1 MSGLKCIYLIND
13 EHMPPAKTSLN
24 SANSGQNA
32 SNSPPWVK
40 SGTAQTQAN
49 TPAAPAVPSA
59 APSES
64 DEGEIE
70 QKAPVSVI
78 VTEGLAKIK
87 TNEKVFF
94 NPHMRFCRDLSSLWV
109 GSLPALDSVLDG
121 FCASGA
127 RGLRYK
133 LENKNVASVAFV
145 DASPDAI
152 ELAESNAK
160 LNAIAPKEFRTMR
173 ADINR
178 LLGTGERF
186 DLIEI
191 DPFGTPMPYLAALT
205 RCGNG
210 LDERY
215 ISVTATDTAVL
226 CGAHAQA
233 CYKVYSARPLHSEV
247 CHETGLR
254 ILLASIARAAAAED
268 WGLEPQLCISH
279 RHYFKVLARLRKG
292 ADGAVETSKTAMTYL
307 THCPHCLYHAQYE
320 NAAELSLSC
329 PQCGKKMDWGGPVWG
344 GKWADAKAIEKMV
357 RMLSQR
363 RYLDIEEVGGLLK
376 TVLEECEGPSLY
388 YDLHELASKHKRT
401 IPRAEDV
408 VTKLM
413 ESGYFASRTHFSPT
427 SVRTDAGL
435 EDLLALMEKRK

>member
-1 MSGLKCIYLIND
+1 
-13 EHMPPAKTSLN
+13 MPPAKTSSN
-24 SANSGQNA
+24 PT
-32 SNSPPWVK
+32 NSPPWVR
-40 SGTAQTQAN
+40 SGTPASEKNPASAQQKAVSGAEKKSAEKHDTTALISPPQA
-49 TPAAPAVPSA
+49 TLAISAPAPN
-59 APSES
+59 
-64 DEGEIE
+64 
-70 QKAPVSVI
+70 I
-78 VTEGLAKIK
+78 VNEGLAKIH

-94 NPHMRFCRDLSSLWV
+94 NPHMRFCRDISSLWV

-160 LNAIAPKEFRTMR
+160 LNALPPKEFRTMR

-191 DPFGTPMPYLAALT
+191 DPFGTPIPYLAALT

-268 WGLEPQLCISH
+268 WALEPQLCISH

-292 ADGAVETSKTAMTYL
+292 ADGTVETSKTAMAYL

-320 NAAELSLSC
+320 NAAELERAC
-329 PQCGKKMDWGGPVWG
+329 PQCGKRMDWGGPVWG

-363 RYLDIEEVGGLLK
+363 LYLDVEEVGGLLK
-376 TVLEECEGPSLY
+376 TVLDECEGPSLY
-388 YDLHELASKHKRT
+388 YDLHELSSRHGRT
-401 IPRAEDV
+401 IPRADEV
-408 VTKLM
+408 VAKLA
-413 ESGYFASRTHFSPT
+413 EAGYFASRTHFSPT
-427 SVRTDAGL
+427 SIRTDAGL
-435 EDLLALMEKRK
+435 